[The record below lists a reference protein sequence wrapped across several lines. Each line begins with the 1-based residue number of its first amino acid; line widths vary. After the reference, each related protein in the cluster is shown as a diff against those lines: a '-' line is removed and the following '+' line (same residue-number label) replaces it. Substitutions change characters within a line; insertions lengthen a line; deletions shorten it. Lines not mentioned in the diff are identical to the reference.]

1 MKYLLI
7 LGAFLLA
14 AASIL
19 ADDGSWSS
27 DRGIVP
33 AEGALYSEAGQT
45 PIALEKEYLE
55 LTELESGSTRA
66 VFQFHNTSNQPLTV
80 ECAFPIRITFSLS
93 QPYVFDARGKIVPD
107 PARDDNGKLAK
118 AGQFEAFDF
127 GPAPGK
133 YGKGALEGSAAAD
146 WFKILDIP
154 FASWDPEAAGLEDP
168 DIWDLAG
175 NLARLDQY
183 PKGRKE
189 YPVQDLQSPFGLK
202 MDQDGTPV
210 AFSSCVAD
218 FGSQPG
224 TIVLHFRHQL
234 KFAAGQVSRLTVAY
248 ALETLS
254 GKSSGGAVRYSP
266 TYTTHS
272 WNYILE
278 TASSWKGPL
287 GDIVLA
293 VPPGFGALPDP
304 WKLLGTSKG
313 RLLYRATNWKPGP
326 KQNLS
331 LNWGSTTRDFE
342 ALWADPDMAQSDPPT
357 PAKDDTV
364 KYLAASSAL
373 GEKADVFLEHGTW
386 KQAPFTADRLF
397 DGLRETAWAVRT
409 KKGGVGESVTFQLK
423 KPVLVAVVQNGFR
436 RALTDFPPKVTESFY
451 AKNNRVKTLEIR
463 QDGGGKLTQ
472 LTLAD
477 ERELQYLNLQLPA
490 GIYQAVITEIY
501 PGTQW
506 NDTCLG
512 ELAFL
517 PGVDAGLARLT
528 ADEFFGPWLR

>member
-1 MKYLLI
+1 MKYWI
-7 LGAFLLA
+7 LLA
-14 AASIL
+14 CFLASSASIS

-27 DRGIVP
+27 DRGFVP

-55 LTELESGSTRA
+55 LSEVVSGRTRA

-93 QPYVFDARGKIVPD
+93 QPYVFDAQGKIVPETS
-107 PARDDNGKLAK
+107 RDGNGKLTN

-133 YGKGALEGSAAAD
+133 YGKGALDSDAVAG
-146 WFKILDIP
+146 WFKILGIP
-154 FASWDPEAAGLEDP
+154 FAAWNPEEAGLTDP
-168 DIWDLAG
+168 DVWDLAG

-189 YPVQDLQSPFGLK
+189 YPAQDLLSQFGLS

-254 GKSSGGAVRYSP
+254 GQASGGAVRYSP
-266 TYTTHS
+266 TYTTYN

-293 VPPGFGALPDP
+293 VPPGFGTLPDP
-304 WKLLGTSKG
+304 WKLLGTRGG

-331 LNWGSTTRDFE
+331 LHWGKTTRDFDG
-342 ALWADPDMAQSDPPT
+342 LWADPDMAQSDPPT
-357 PAKDDTV
+357 PPKDDTV
-364 KYLAASSAL
+364 KYVAASSEL
-373 GEKADVFLEHGTW
+373 GEKADVFLEAETW

-409 KKGGVGESVTFQLK
+409 KKGGIGESVTFQLK
-423 KPVLVAVVQNGFR
+423 KPVLVAVVQNGYR
-436 RALTDFPPKVTESFY
+436 RALADFPPKVNESFY

-463 QDGGGKLTQ
+463 HDGGGKLTQ
-472 LTLAD
+472 LNLAD
-477 ERELQYLNLQLPA
+477 DRELQYLNLQLPP
-490 GIYQAVITEIY
+490 GIYQAIITEIY

-517 PGVDAGLARLT
+517 PGVDAGLARLA
-528 ADEFFGPWLR
+528 ADEFFGPLLR